1 MLGNKANTNSRIS
14 PLLSASLLKPTKKK
28 YKKSLAQ
35 ALVLTSLVDA
45 FTIILLYLLVAG
57 TGTPSQLQLNADE
70 KNLPV
75 ASQAKP
81 IDAGTIIRVEDGKY
95 FIEGKQLALSQI
107 AEALRQIR
115 MNFVPSSLQ
124 PQASLVIQANRK
136 LDFSQLTPVIR
147 AGSISGFN
155 QFKFAVI
162 QEEG

>member
-1 MLGNKANTNSRIS
+1 MLGNKANTNSRNS
-14 PLLSASLLKPTKKK
+14 PLLQASVLKPTKKRG
-28 YKKSLAQ
+28 KKSLAQ
-35 ALVLTSLVDA
+35 VLVLTSLVDA

-57 TGTPSQLQLNADE
+57 NNTPSQVQLNADE

-75 ASQAKP
+75 ATQAKP
-81 IDAGTIIRVEDGKY
+81 IDAGTIIRVENGKY
-95 FIEGKQLALSQI
+95 FVEGKELALNQI

-115 MNFVPSSLQ
+115 MKFVPSSIQ
-124 PQASLVIQANRK
+124 PQASLVIQANK
-136 LDFSQLTPVIR
+136 QLDFSQLTPVIR

>member
-1 MLGNKANTNSRIS
+1 MLGKNAHSQLTSS
-14 PLLSASLLKPTKKK
+14 HLLSGSLLKKSSKKN
-28 YKKSLAQ
+28 KKSLAT

-70 KNLPV
+70 KNLPA
-75 ASQAKP
+75 ASQAAP
-81 IDAGTIIRVEDGKY
+81 LDAGTIVRVENGKY
-95 FIEGKQLALSQI
+95 FVEGKETTLSQI

-115 MNFVPSSLQ
+115 MKFVPSDLQ
-124 PQASLVIQANRK
+124 PQASLVIQANK
-136 LDFSQLTPVIR
+136 QLDFSQLTPVIR

-155 QFKFAVI
+155 KFKFAVI

>member
-1 MLGNKANTNSRIS
+1 MLGNKANTNSRNS
-14 PLLSASLLKPTKKK
+14 PLLQASVLKPTKKK
-28 YKKSLAQ
+28 GKKSLAQ
-35 ALVLTSLVDA
+35 VLVLTSLVDA

-70 KNLPV
+70 KNLPI
-75 ASQAKP
+75 ATQAQP

-95 FIEGKQLALSQI
+95 FVEGKQLALSQI

-115 MNFVPSSLQ
+115 INFVPSSLQ
-124 PQASLVIQANRK
+124 PQASLVIQANRQ